1 MHSLLDPAYL
11 VKTFGYLGLF
21 LVIFLESGIVI
32 GFFLPGDSLLFAAGL
47 LAADG
52 KFNIVAVILLAV
64 AGAILGNNAGY
75 YSGKRF
81 GPSIFRS
88 QKRWFLSKDRVDEAH
103 RFFDKYGGKSL
114 ILARFIPAGRTLVP
128 IFAGIG
134 KMDYRHFFS
143 FNAIGGTAWGVF
155 MPLLGYWLGR
165 SVPSI
170 DKYVLPVIFVIIVL
184 SALPVTAHYLI
195 SRRKRG

>member
-1 MHSLLDPAYL
+1 MHNLLDPAYL

-21 LVIFLESGIVI
+21 LTIFLESGIVI

-47 LAADG
+47 LAAQG
-52 KFNIVAVILLAV
+52 HLNIIFVILLAV

-81 GPSIFRS
+81 GPSIFKQ
-88 QKRWFLSKDRVDEAH
+88 QKSWFLSKDRVDEAH

-134 KMDYRHFFS
+134 KMDYRHFFT
-143 FNAIGGTAWGVF
+143 FNAIGGCLWGIL
-155 MPLLGYWLGR
+155 MPLLGYSLGR

-170 DKYVLPVIFVIIVL
+170 DKYVLPAILVIIVL
-184 SALPVTAHYLI
+184 SAMPVTIHYYMAK
-195 SRRKRG
+195 RKNG